1 MYTTGNK
8 MGSLLIA
15 QLNLF
20 IFLFCIHNCALNR
33 LHLLFTSRFQCT
45 VAWMLALMSL
55 SMLSI
60 RCPGWGRGCDRSDS
74 CTCSAC
80 QWGDQRH
87 LHGQWSGDCNC
98 WRCLQVRFLK
108 SLLLDLS
115 KYCNICRE
123 QLLNVWWSRYKYVLH
138 MPLYETHLNCTE
150 VHGCLQFSE
159 IPSEELLV
167 PQSRWEGTS
176 GFRHE
181 AGSLQCYEGIP
192 LSFQLLLCTLR
203 MIPISERTP
212 SLPFLFLCTKIKQ
225 GSLSSLNS
233 FFLLLSYD
241 MQDVLTFLWKEFSTL
256 PLLEFCKDFHWIH
269 RKAETL
275 YIDSI
280 CFKLATCRIHL
291 INSKACGIL
300 TWFAQTMSDGALSMP
315 SLWNLIEALNS
326 ITSDMVLFELRHLFP
341 LLDLVLVS
349 HITPNCYWG
358 VCS

>member
-1 MYTTGNK
+1 MSYIK
-8 MGSLLIA
+8 KLALAKWILLEIKWVVYW
-15 QLNLF
+15 
-20 IFLFCIHNCALNR
+20 FLSYISSSSCSVYIIVLWIVYI
-33 LHLLFTSRFQCT
+33 CT

-60 RCPGWGRGCDRSDS
+60 RCPGWGCGCDRSDS

-87 LHGQWSGDCNC
+87 LHGQWSGDRNC

-108 SLLLDLS
+108 SLQLDLS

-225 GSLSSLNS
+225 GSLSSLN
-233 FFLLLSYD
+233 FFFI
-241 MQDVLTFLWKEFSTL
+241 VLWHAG
-256 PLLEFCKDFHWIH
+256 C
-269 RKAETL
+269 
-275 YIDSI
+275 
-280 CFKLATCRIHL
+280 
-291 INSKACGIL
+291 
-300 TWFAQTMSDGALSMP
+300 
-315 SLWNLIEALNS
+315 
-326 ITSDMVLFELRHLFP
+326 
-341 LLDLVLVS
+341 S
-349 HITPNCYWG
+349 HILVKG
-358 VCS
+358 V